1 MQSRTIDPVFRLAA
15 VLVAVMVVA
24 PASGQPAVVVVGA
37 PAASGAFAAP
47 GQVEAVRQAV
57 LAAQADGR
65 VTEVLVRSG
74 ERVQAGQV
82 LLRIDSPAAR
92 AAGEAGAAQAAG
104 AASALAAA
112 RADFE
117 RAQRLHAQQYLSDA
131 ALQRAE
137 AHFRAAEGQAR
148 ATEAQAAAA
157 RAASGWRELRAPYA
171 GVVTSVNAAA
181 GDLAQAGRPLIGF
194 YAPGALRVV
203 ADVPGDVV
211 PSLRREAP
219 VSMQFGPGA
228 CSGRSG
234 AEVANWMVVPAV
246 DAASRSV
253 AVRVELPANFDC
265 LPGSLV
271 RLQLPMKGAAAGLT
285 VPASALLRR
294 GELDAVYVLDA
305 QGAAHLRQLRLGERS
320 GGSVLVLA
328 GLEPGEHVVRD
339 ALGYRAPAA
348 GRAP

>member
-1 MQSRTIDPVFRLAA
+1 MQSRATDPVLRLAA
-15 VLVAVMVVA
+15 VLVAVLAVA
-24 PASGQPAVVVVGA
+24 PASGQSAVVVVGG
-37 PAASGAFAAP
+37 PAAVGAFAAP

-74 ERVQAGQV
+74 ERVRSGQV

-137 AHFRAAEGQAR
+137 AHFRTAEGQAR
-148 ATEAQAAAA
+148 AAEAQAGAA

-203 ADVPGDVV
+203 ADIPGDVV

-228 CSGRSG
+228 CSGRSE

-253 AVRVELPANFDC
+253 AVRVELPATFDC

-271 RLQLPMKGAAAGLT
+271 RLQLPMKGAAAGLA

-305 QGAAHLRQLRLGERS
+305 QGVAHLRQLRLGERS
-320 GGSVLVLA
+320 GDSVLVLA
-328 GLEPGEHVVRD
+328 GLEPGERVVRD
-339 ALGYRAPAA
+339 AQGYQAPAA